1 MTVILNTWVFEAL
14 VQQGSS
20 QVALTQHAADLG
32 ADGIEVRR
40 EYFTDIP
47 QETAAIGKLA
57 RQLGLIVNYSVPDEV
72 FTPNGA
78 LNPLLPTYF
87 AEGQAMG
94 IAKIKFNTGHF
105 DRFTGDLASELAKLP
120 LDQIEMN
127 VENDQTPVSGTI
139 PAIQRFLAA
148 AHQATS
154 AKIGYVYDLGNWAF
168 THGDA
173 TAAAQALAAD
183 THYIHLKNTSD
194 DHGTLATTADLD
206 TGIYDWRALL
216 KVLPAA
222 VPFALEYPMATDA
235 EITQQLQ
242 LLRAEMGD

>member
-1 MTVILNTWVFEAL
+1 MTIILNTWVFEAL
-14 VQQGSS
+14 VKQGTS
-20 QVALTQHAADLG
+20 QVALTQKAADLG

-40 EYFTDIP
+40 EYFTDIA
-47 QETAAIGKLA
+47 QETVAVGQLA
-57 RQLGLIVNYSVPDEV
+57 KKLGLIVNYSVPDEV
-72 FTPNGA
+72 FMPDGQ
-78 LNPLLPTYF
+78 LNPQLPTYF

-105 DRFTGDLASELAKLP
+105 DRFTGDLAAELAKLP

-127 VENDQTPVSGTI
+127 VENDQTPVSGTVA
-139 PAIQRFLAA
+139 AIQAFLKA

-154 AKIGYVYDLGNWAF
+154 ADIGYVYDLGNWAF

-173 TAAAQALAAD
+173 TAAARALAPD

-194 DHGTLATTADLD
+194 QNGQLATTADLD
-206 TGIYDWRALL
+206 TGLYDWRELL
-216 KVLPAA
+216 KLLPHD
-222 VPFALEYPMATDA
+222 VQFALEYPMATDA

-242 LLRAEMGD
+242 LLRAEVGD